1 MTRLAIIACVL
12 LSGCATHVET
22 VVLPCPAA
30 VDLPDA
36 PARTVQTSP
45 DKPGAVVRATIINRA
60 QWIAHADELTARLQ
74 KCKP

>member
-1 MTRLAIIACVL
+1 MNRLALMACAL
-12 LSGCATHVET
+12 LAGCATHVET

-30 VDLPDA
+30 VDLPAA

-45 DKPGAVVRATIINRA
+45 AKPGAVVRATIINRA